1 LFVCFHHSSKENEII
16 LLKKKLEN
24 EKWIGAKKAF
34 VSKNEG
40 KNNSAFFK
48 ELIS

>member
-1 LFVCFHHSSKENEII
+1 VLFLFVCFHHSSKENEII
-16 LLKKKLEN
+16 LLKYI
-24 EKWIGAKKAF
+24 EKEKGIGAKKAF

-48 ELIS
+48 